1 MYRPEEI
8 LLMQREAE
16 ELSLKYPAQ
25 FMLLSCEELAQ
36 IVNGYGPDH
45 WHEKL
50 RKAVSWIFRKYPT
63 PAAIHDVRYEL
74 SDGREP
80 TRRAADAE
88 FSANMLI
95 LWHCRYRW
103 QIYCNPVAWFDRWKL
118 RAAGRLT
125 ARFGKAAWR
134 AGWMKNRCKSR
145 EEKFNE

>member
-45 WHEKL
+45 WHENL

-63 PAAIHDVRYEL
+63 PAAIHDVRYEF
-74 SDGREP
+74 SDGSEL
-80 TRRAADAE
+80 TRKAADAE
-88 FSANMLI
+88 FAANL
-95 LWHCRYRW
+95 LLVWQARYGITRW
-103 QIYCNPVAWFDRWKL
+103 INPAAWYGYWKINT
-118 RAAGRLT
+118 AAALT
-125 ARFGKAAWR
+125 CKFGKSAWR
-134 AGWMKNRCKSR
+134 DACCRRKRSC
-145 EEKFNE
+145 ENE